1 MKKRRWTLSRRKEI
15 ATAYLFLLPFI
26 ITWVVWSVL
35 PLIQSLNMSLYDFS
49 FIHPEQTKFIG
60 IGNYKKLFA
69 NGDFC
74 GGSLD
79 IRPRLW
85 STAYPCSRRREE
97 RYSLWSSRS
106 L

>member
-1 MKKRRWTLSRRKEI
+1 MKKRRWTLSRRKRDCDRVSV
-15 ATAYLFLLPFI
+15 LLPFI

-69 NGDFC
+69 NGDF
-74 GGSLD
+74 GL
-79 IRPRLW
+79 P
-85 STAYPCSRRREE
+85 
-97 RYSLWSSRS
+97 
-106 L
+106 

>member
-49 FIHPEQTKFIG
+49 FIHPEQTK
-60 IGNYKKLFA
+60 
-69 NGDFC
+69 
-74 GGSLD
+74 
-79 IRPRLW
+79 
-85 STAYPCSRRREE
+85 
-97 RYSLWSSRS
+97 
-106 L
+106 

>member
-69 NGDFC
+69 NGDFWIAV
-74 GGSLD
+74 G
-79 IRPRLW
+79 I
-85 STAYPCSRRREE
+85 